1 MNDVMLY
8 STGCPRC
15 NILKKK
21 LNEKGITFEENNDV
35 EQMIEMNITQV
46 PVLSVDG
53 ECMEFAQANEWINS
67 QGDAQ

>member
-53 ECMEFAQANEWINS
+53 ERMEFAQANEWINS